1 MRNNLINFFRS
12 MQTYPI
18 LNKAV
23 QDSELSSTAFRVLYY
38 LTNMARLNNTNTLE
52 LYNYQIMSVFKISD
66 TQVKRI
72 TNELNNRGYVEKI
85 INTNPQSKR
94 PNKYIINEL

>member
-1 MRNNLINFFRS
+1 
-12 MQTYPI
+12 MQTYQI

-52 LYNYQIMSVFKISD
+52 VYNYQIMSVFKISD

-72 TNELNNRGYVEKI
+72 TNELNNRGYVKKI

-94 PNKYIINEL
+94 PNKYIINGL

>member
-1 MRNNLINFFRS
+1 

-23 QDSELSSTAFRVLYY
+23 QDAELSSTAFRVLYY

-52 LYNYQIMSVFKISD
+52 VYNYQIMSVFKISD

-72 TNELNNRGYVEKI
+72 TNELNNRGYVKKI

>member
-1 MRNNLINFFRS
+1 

-23 QDSELSSTAFRVLYY
+23 QDPALSSTAFRVLYY
-38 LTNMARLNNTNTLE
+38 LSNMARLNNTNTLE
-52 LYNYQIMSVFKISD
+52 VYNYQIMSVFKISD

-72 TNELNNRGYVEKI
+72 TNELNNRGYVKKI

>member
-1 MRNNLINFFRS
+1 
-12 MQTYPI
+12 MQTYQI

-52 LYNYQIMSVFKISD
+52 VYNYQIMSVFKISD

-72 TNELNNRGYVEKI
+72 TNELNNRGYVKKI

>member
-1 MRNNLINFFRS
+1 

-52 LYNYQIMSVFKISD
+52 VYNYQIMSVFKISD

-72 TNELNNRGYVEKI
+72 TNELNNRGYVKKI

-94 PNKYIINEL
+94 PNKYKINEL

>member
-1 MRNNLINFFRS
+1 

-23 QDSELSSTAFRVLYY
+23 QDEELSSTAFRVLYY
-38 LTNMARLNNTNTLE
+38 LTNMAKLNNTNTLE
-52 LYNYQIMSVFKISD
+52 VYNYQIM
-66 TQVKRI
+66 RI
-72 TNELNNRGYVEKI
+72 TNELNNRGYVKKI

>member
-1 MRNNLINFFRS
+1 
-12 MQTYPI
+12 MQTYQI

-23 QDSELSSTAFRVLYY
+23 QDTELSSTAFRVLYY

-52 LYNYQIMSVFKISD
+52 VYNYQIMSVFKISD

-72 TNELNNRGYVEKI
+72 TNELNDRGYVKKI

>member
-1 MRNNLINFFRS
+1 

-38 LTNMARLNNTNTLE
+38 LTNMAKLNKTNTLE
-52 LYNYQIMSVFKISD
+52 VYNYQIMSVFKISD

-72 TNELNNRGYVEKI
+72 TNELNNRGYVKKI
-85 INTNPQSKR
+85 INTNPHSQR

>member
-1 MRNNLINFFRS
+1 
-12 MQTYPI
+12 MQTYSI

>member
-1 MRNNLINFFRS
+1 

-38 LTNMARLNNTNTLE
+38 LTNMAKLNNTNTLE
-52 LYNYQIMSVFKISD
+52 VYNYQIMSVFKISD

-72 TNELNNRGYVEKI
+72 TNELDSRGYVKKI

>member
-1 MRNNLINFFRS
+1 

-52 LYNYQIMSVFKISD
+52 VYNYQIMSVFKISD

-72 TNELNNRGYVEKI
+72 TNELNNRGYVKKI
-85 INTNPQSKR
+85 INTTTQSKR
-94 PNKYIINEL
+94 QNKYIINEL

>member
-1 MRNNLINFFRS
+1 

-38 LTNMARLNNTNTLE
+38 LTNMARLNNINTLE
-52 LYNYQIMSVFKISD
+52 VYNYQIMSVFKISD

-72 TNELNNRGYVEKI
+72 TNELNNRGYVKKI